1 MVLCAVIFVMIIIKQ
16 FRFDFRFARWS
27 TAAFTIM
34 FGILCFSR
42 PEAVIAN
49 YNISMYQS
57 GSLEELDTDQLLEM
71 SDDGLLTAVK
81 EGVLSAEEAGDKKD
95 GIYYSNPYSRLNIS
109 SYLLEKEIVN

>member
-1 MVLCAVIFVMIIIKQ
+1 MLFIK
-16 FRFDFRFARWS
+16 
-27 TAAFTIM
+27 
-34 FGILCFSR
+34 GFSR

-57 GSLEELDTDQLLEM
+57 GSLEELDTDQLLDM

-81 EGVLSAEEAGDKKD
+81 KGVISAEEAGDKKD